1 MKQALRIPPRSAP
14 TPRRQRGISLLEMMV
29 GIVIGLVCVLIIVQT
44 LSVWESRKRTVASGT
59 DAQIS
64 GTLGAFLLDR
74 DLRLAGY
81 GFGLA
86 TAQIMECDV
95 IATKTGRS
103 GGADFRFPFRPV
115 QITKGTG
122 AASDTVSVLY
132 GNSSYF
138 VSSQPLLATTATAA
152 ATTKRLKSRE
162 GFQLGD
168 KVVVT
173 GNDPV
178 DCQLVEVTGQTLTE
192 DTTIEH
198 EAGKIY
204 TTLTG
209 AAKTASMNPTGGTG
223 TTFTTG
229 RVYNLGPTPARVV
242 WTVANGSLTHYN
254 FIDDGDSTKAV
265 GVASDVVT
273 LKAQYG
279 VDTSGNGKVESGEWY
294 DTLPLTANWTQVV
307 AVRFGLL
314 LRSRQQERATS
325 NVTAT
330 APSWAGGAF
339 VMANLDGS
347 SGTASAASADWR
359 NYRYRVYENVVPLRN
374 MIWGTAQ

>member
-1 MKQALRIPPRSAP
+1 MTHAFRTFPRSAVS
-14 TPRRQRGISLLEMMV
+14 PRRQRGISLLEMMV

-44 LSVWESRKRTVASGT
+44 LSLWETRKRTVASGN

-64 GTLGAFLLDR
+64 GTLGSFLLDR

-81 GFGLA
+81 GIGLA
-86 TAQIMECDV
+86 TSDVMGCDV

-103 GGADFRFPFRPV
+103 GGADFRFPLRPV
-115 QITKGTG
+115 EITKGTG

-132 GNSSYF
+132 GNSTYF
-138 VSSQPLLATTATAA
+138 VSSQPMLATTATAA

-173 GNDPV
+173 GNSPV

-204 TTLTG
+204 TTLAG
-209 AAKTASMNPTGGTG
+209 VAKTATMNAAGGTG

-229 RVYNLGPTPARVV
+229 RVYNLGPTPARMIWSV
-242 WTVANGSLTHYN
+242 TSGSLTHYN
-254 FIDDGDSTKAV
+254 FIEDGDPTKAV
-265 GVASDVVT
+265 VVASDAVT

-325 NVTAT
+325 NVTPN
-330 APSWAGGAF
+330 APEWAGGAF

-347 SGTASAASADWR
+347 SGTASTPAADWR